1 MQKNLGIENGFI
13 EEMMSGQKVVK
24 AFVHEEESM
33 ADFDKINEQLF
44 ESSYLANR
52 YANVLM
58 PILGN
63 LGNVSFVL
71 TALVG
76 GLFALNGVGGL
87 TIGGIIAILKL
98 LDKFISLGNLTSFND
113 FLICCLFISPTHIFF
128 NGS

>member
-1 MQKNLGIENGFI
+1 M
-13 EEMMSGQKVVK
+13 VK

-87 TIGGIIAILKL
+87 TIGGLMAFSQLNRSFNGPITQVSQQLNFVLMALAGADRIFDL
-98 LDKFISLGNLTSFND
+98 LDEQKKLTKVRSLWSTTNW
-113 FLICCLFISPTHIFF
+113 
-128 NGS
+128 